1 MSETTNKPWWLL
13 AGFVTGRVQTL
24 YDRAAAGDSSARGS
38 LAKLRRSVGQD
49 LGSQPD
55 VWADVLNGMPAEILG
70 TGDAPSPWEQ
80 AAHDALALF
89 AVHQQSQPRFINEK
103 GVGLGTATRRLANPS
118 DAEQFESPVLRRFT
132 SIVAAQNRA
141 TAIHHLRGLIQQLK
155 GEGIGLDYGML
166 ARDLAFLGTKGDRN
180 VRLRWSRELYTR
192 HTKNAAD
199 EIDSTDEPTMA
210 TASAE

>member
-1 MSETTNKPWWLL
+1 MSDTMNRPWWEL
-13 AGFVTGRVQTL
+13 AGFVAGRVKAL
-24 YDRAAAGDSSARGS
+24 YERAAAGDSSAKGA

-49 LGSQPD
+49 LETQPE

-70 TGDAPSPWEQ
+70 TGDAPSVWEQ

-89 AVHQQSQPRFINEK
+89 AVHQQSQPRLIHEK
-103 GVGLGTATRRLANPS
+103 GVGLGSATRRLANPS

-132 SIVAAQNRA
+132 SIVAAQDRA
-141 TAIHHLRGLIQQLK
+141 TAIHHLRGLIQQLRA
-155 GEGIGLDYGML
+155 EGIGLDYGML
-166 ARDLAFLGTKGDRN
+166 ARDLASLGTKGDRN

-192 HTKNAAD
+192 RTKDASDGA
-199 EIDSTDEPTMA
+199 PTA